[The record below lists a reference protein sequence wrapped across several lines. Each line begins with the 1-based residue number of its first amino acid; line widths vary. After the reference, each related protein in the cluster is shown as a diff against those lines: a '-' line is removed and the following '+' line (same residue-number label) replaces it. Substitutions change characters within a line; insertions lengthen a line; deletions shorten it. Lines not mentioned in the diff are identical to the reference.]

1 MSDTFKLVVSSP
13 EGNLFEDNVYFI
25 SLRGEMGDLA
35 ILKDHIPF
43 STTVK
48 PCTIKIEPENGDDM
62 YADIESGILTVS
74 KEETILLS
82 TSLKWKNQKKS

>member
-1 MSDTFKLVVSSP
+1 
-13 EGNLFEDNVYFI
+13 
-25 SLRGEMGDLA
+25 MGDLA

-48 PCTIKIEPENGDDM
+48 PCKVKIELENGDEK

-74 KEETILLS
+74 KEKTILLS
-82 TSLKWKNQKKS
+82 SSFKWITQKNS